1 MRYTMKFM
9 LSLML
14 MTALAAGASAHG
26 DGDSAAHDNG
36 HEHTAPHGGTL
47 VVLGDELA
55 HLELVLD
62 AETGKLTAYVLD
74 GEAENPIR
82 LEQEEIEMKIGDGGK
97 DYSTLKL
104 KAVPNVLTGETAGDS
119 SEFSVQSDRFKGI
132 ERFGAVIT
140 SITIKGKKFGEVEF
154 GFPEGNE

>member
-1 MRYTMKFM
+1 MKFV

-14 MTALAAGASAHG
+14 MTALATGASAHG
-26 DGDSAAHDNG
+26 GGDSATNDNG

-47 VVLGDELA
+47 VVLGDEFA

-82 LEQEEIEMKIGDGGK
+82 LEQEEIEMKIGAGGK
-97 DYSTLKL
+97 DYLALKL

-119 SEFSVQSDRFKGI
+119 SEFSVQSDRLKGM
-132 ERFGAVIT
+132 ERFGAVVT
-140 SITIKGKKFGEVEF
+140 FITIKGKKFEEVEF

>member
-1 MRYTMKFM
+1 
-9 LSLML
+9 
-14 MTALAAGASAHG
+14 MTALATGVSAHG
-26 DGDSAAHDNG
+26 GGDSAANDNG
-36 HEHTAPHGGTL
+36 HEHEHTAPHGGTL
-47 VVLGDELA
+47 VVLGDEFA

-82 LEQEEIEMKIGDGGK
+82 LEQEEIEMKIGAGGK
-97 DYSTLKL
+97 DYLALKL
-104 KAVPNVLTGETAGDS
+104 KAVPSVLTGETAGDS
-119 SEFSVQSDRFKGI
+119 SEFSVQSDRLKGI

-140 SITIKGKKFGEVEF
+140 SITIKGKKFEGVEF